1 MPWQIGKPAC
11 TTPEPVVAK
20 DKERLDILL
29 VERGLAETR
38 TRARAYIMAG
48 EVTVDGRL
56 IDKAGTAVLRDAQ
69 IELKT
74 PMPYVGRGGYK
85 LAGALD
91 AFSIEVEGL
100 TCADVGACTG
110 GFTDVLL
117 QRGAAQLFA
126 IDVGQ
131 GQLDWKLRQDERVTV
146 MERTNARYLDT
157 LANPVDLVVIDVSFI
172 SLRLILPAVQKW
184 LAPAA
189 DVIALIKPQFEA
201 GPESVGKGGVIRDP
215 AVHRM
220 VLTDMSGWSVA
231 EGWRVMGLIPSPI
244 QGADGNIE
252 YLAWLQRGE
261 QTRPLFGLIDEAMR

>member
-1 MPWQIGKPAC
+1 
-11 TTPEPVVAK
+11 VAK

-56 IDKAGTAVLRDAQ
+56 IDKAGTAVLRDAR

-91 AFSIEVEGL
+91 SFGIEVEGL
-100 TCADVGACTG
+100 MCADVGACTG

-117 QRGAAQLFA
+117 QRGAARVFA

-146 MERTNARYLDT
+146 MERTNARYLET
-157 LANPVDLVVIDVSFI
+157 LTNPVDLAVIDVSFI
-172 SLRLILPAVQKW
+172 SLKLILPAVQKW
-184 LAPAA
+184 LVPAA

-215 AVHRM
+215 IVHRM
-220 VLTDMSGWSVA
+220 VLIDLSGWCVA
-231 EGWRVMGLIPSPI
+231 EGWRVIRLIPSPI

-261 QTRPLFGLIDEAMR
+261 QTRPLSDLIDEAMG